1 MSLAIFD
8 LDNTLLA
15 GDSDYLWGQF
25 LVDQGIVD
33 RDFYEQTN
41 ARFYQQYRE
50 GNLDIAQ
57 FLQFALKPLADNEP
71 AALYAWRERFIEEK
85 IKPILLPAAYELIE
99 KHRKAGDILIVIT
112 ATNQFVTEPIVRFYG
127 IEHLIATLPEF
138 RDGRYTGQFVGAPC
152 FREGKV
158 ERLNSWLSANDHS
171 LEDSWFYSDSHND
184 LPLLSR
190 VANPVA
196 VDPDQTLAGIAQE
209 KGWPIISLRG

>member
-1 MSLAIFD
+1 
-8 LDNTLLA
+8 
-15 GDSDYLWGQF
+15 LWGQF
-25 LVDQGIVD
+25 LVDRGIVD

-184 LPLLSR
+184 LPLLAR

>member
-1 MSLAIFD
+1 VSLAIFD

-85 IKPILLPAAYELIE
+85 IEPILLPAAYELIE